1 MPATRYVIPLNCA
14 YRCEHYTTLTNSEDI
29 LNGSVIV
36 AEKEV
41 TLKAGQSLQRRPRL
55 YHKHQGQG
63 PESRPVLTSRGPCI
77 INTQHS
83 RTAGIG
89 RSQLAIGHCIINTQ
103 HLRTAGSGRSQL
115 FFKYTTLKKT
125 RALKVGQRTLYYK
138 QHTTLTTTRALKV
151 GQSLRPKRTLKKQ
164 ESQARTRGSS
174 WHSISIVGDRPARN
188 LSRSSLLTLPS
199 SAVTYSVTSVWFC
212 ANNIQNT
219 HCDWQHHL
227 NHSVA
232 KATSSKHSL

>member
-125 RALKVGQRTLYYK
+125 RALKVGQRTLYHK
-138 QHTTLTTTRALKV
+138 KTRALKV
-151 GQSLRPKRTLKKQ
+151 GQRTLYHKYITLKKTRIWKVGQ
-164 ESQARTRGSS
+164 RTLYHKYIILKKTGV
-174 WHSISIVGDRPARN
+174 WKVGQGTLYHKYITLKKTGALKVGQRILLMVAF
-188 LSRSSLLTLPS
+188 SSLVKILGEGSTIHPPPALS
-199 SAVTYSVTSVWFC
+199 F
-212 ANNIQNT
+212 
-219 HCDWQHHL
+219 
-227 NHSVA
+227 
-232 KATSSKHSL
+232 